1 MAVDTEGNHGFWGAS
16 TGESIWM
23 ECSGTQEEVAIFEW
37 CTRSLCL
44 ERIHGR
50 ASVRLGLSVLNHF
63 SGV

>member
-1 MAVDTEGNHGFWGAS
+1 MDSGGHPLGRAFGWNVV
-16 TGESIWM
+16 
-23 ECSGTQEEVAIFEW
+23 GTQEEVAIFEW